1 MISAYKHGR
10 IYHMAGKIRGDGAV
24 SAICYTKPMAIN
36 LRLASWTNRPEAVTC
51 PRCKKKMAALH
62 LSGQVK
68 SGVSKP
74 EPTSG
79 LGGDADGPASTN
91 R

>member
-10 IYHMAGKIRGDGAV
+10 IYHKARFIRGDGAI
-24 SAICYTKPMAIN
+24 SALCFKTQRPIN

-51 PRCKKKMAALH
+51 YRCKKKMAALH
-62 LSGQVK
+62 LSGQVN

-79 LGGDADGPASTN
+79 LGGDADDPAST
-91 R
+91 